1 MGKKN
6 KKYYDDYDYEEAYKE
21 QIEKLEAAEA
31 ERYIKKGKGAGYRTT
46 TTEAGNQ
53 IEVDIYPTFFTRH
66 DMPRTKRKRESRP
79 AQKNLNDKRAKRYLN
94 NLASANFGKGD
105 LWGTFT
111 YRAGEEPE
119 TIEDAERIFG
129 NFIRRVNRK
138 RKRAGKDNLKY
149 IYVTEW
155 SNDEQKGVRVHHHM
169 IFSGDQD
176 RDEIETLWDH
186 GDRTETKR
194 LAPDPDTH
202 ITGLVKYITK
212 DIKGEERPKHTRRWK
227 TSKGLK
233 KPTVTRSYSK
243 FGKRTVGKMAFD
255 RSLLEEQLKKQYKG
269 ARFID
274 AAVYVNEIN
283 GGFYIYARMVRD

>member
-1 MGKKN
+1 MRSKKH
-6 KKYYDDYDYEEAYKE
+6 YDNYDYEEAYNK
-21 QIEKLEAAEA
+21 QIEALEEAEA
-31 ERYIKKGKGAGYRTT
+31 QRIEKNNNSGIAYRTT

-53 IEVDIYPTFFTRH
+53 IEIDIYPTFNVKH
-66 DMPRTKRKRESRP
+66 DMPRTRRKRESRP

-94 NLASANFGKGD
+94 QLASANFGKGD

-119 TIEDAERIFG
+119 SIEDAERIFG
-129 NFIRRVNRK
+129 NFIRRVNRR
-138 RKRAGKDNLKY
+138 RKKQGKPNLKY

-155 SNDEQKGVRVHHHM
+155 SDDEQKGVRVHHHM
-169 IFSGDQD
+169 IFDGNTD
-176 RDEIETLWDH
+176 RDEIESLWEH

-212 DIKGEERPKHTRRWK
+212 DIKGEERPKHKRRWK

-243 FGKRTVGKMAFD
+243 FGKASVRKMAFD
-255 RSLLEEQLKKQYKG
+255 HAQIETELKKKYKN
-269 ARFID
+269 ARFVD
-274 AAVYVNEIN
+274 AKVYINDLN